1 MLVVRS
7 KYDELAKFYVVNVG
21 YDKKVMLSPIDFYTA
36 YKYGEL
42 FPVDI
47 EEVFENYKDVQ

>member
-42 FPVDI
+42 FPIDI